1 MGTRRALRGWWC
13 IGLAWAL
20 ALATC
25 VMCGSYGK
33 VPKVRKMLS
42 KKIAR
47 GLPVVN
53 PRMVELVHLV
63 VLLVL
68 LAVLRVHEEVEEL
81 VREEVVEE
89 LVLEVGEVLV
99 QEEQVPPARL
109 YIQTPDQPLSAAP
122 YYI

>member
-1 MGTRRALRGWWC
+1 
-13 IGLAWAL
+13 
-20 ALATC
+20 
-25 VMCGSYGK
+25 
-33 VPKVRKMLS
+33 
-42 KKIAR
+42 
-47 GLPVVN
+47 
-53 PRMVELVHLV
+53 MVELVHLV

-122 YYI
+122 YYTIYYIL

>member
-1 MGTRRALRGWWC
+1 
-13 IGLAWAL
+13 
-20 ALATC
+20 
-25 VMCGSYGK
+25 
-33 VPKVRKMLS
+33 
-42 KKIAR
+42 
-47 GLPVVN
+47 
-53 PRMVELVHLV
+53 MVELVHLV

-109 YIQTPDQPLSAAP
+109 YIQNPDQPLSGGP
-122 YYI
+122 ILYNIFI

>member
-1 MGTRRALRGWWC
+1 
-13 IGLAWAL
+13 
-20 ALATC
+20 
-25 VMCGSYGK
+25 
-33 VPKVRKMLS
+33 
-42 KKIAR
+42 
-47 GLPVVN
+47 
-53 PRMVELVHLV
+53 MVELVHLV

-109 YIQTPDQPLSAAP
+109 YIKTPDQPLSGGP
-122 YYI
+122 ILDNIQDIISNIEFIKLYIL

>member
-1 MGTRRALRGWWC
+1 
-13 IGLAWAL
+13 
-20 ALATC
+20 
-25 VMCGSYGK
+25 
-33 VPKVRKMLS
+33 
-42 KKIAR
+42 
-47 GLPVVN
+47 
-53 PRMVELVHLV
+53 MVELVHLV

-109 YIQTPDQPLSAAP
+109 YIKTPDQPLSAAP
-122 YYI
+122 YYIIYNLEYM

>member
-1 MGTRRALRGWWC
+1 MAK
-13 IGLAWAL
+13 
-20 ALATC
+20 
-25 VMCGSYGK
+25 S
-33 VPKVRKMLS
+33 RKCAKCFQ

-89 LVLEVGEVLV
+89 VVLEVGEVLV

-109 YIQTPDQPLSAAP
+109 YIQTPDQPLSAA
-122 YYI
+122 I